1 MLEPHAPEI
10 RQELNAVRVA
20 ALRHAARP
28 SHPGPLR
35 RAVGNAF
42 VRLGLLLGSDG
53 SVPPSVVQPASAQG
67 VSARAEIP
75 FFASARRSPARP
87 GAWAASVLSTEVDL
101 AWELAAPYGI
111 RVDAPLSR
119 TRSRFGSRPGAPS
132 ARTRGSRRPA
142 RFDAR

>member
-10 RQELNAVRVA
+10 RRELNAVRVA
-20 ALRHAARP
+20 ALRRAAGP
-28 SHPGPLR
+28 STPGPLR

-53 SVPPSVVQPASAQG
+53 SVPPSVVQPASRQG
-67 VSARAEIP
+67 VSASAEIP
-75 FFASARRSPARP
+75 FFPSPRRAPARP
-87 GAWAASVLSTEVDL
+87 SARAFVLSTEADL
-101 AWELAAPYGI
+101 AWENAAPYGI
-111 RVDAPLSR
+111 RVGAPVSR

-132 ARTRGSRRPA
+132 TRTRGSRRPA